1 MFELFDP
8 DADVRI
14 RMGTSLPH
22 WYQPGVSYF
31 VTFRTEDSMP
41 VEVSRRWHAQR
52 ADWLQRHGISM
63 GNRDWREQI
72 DRLDVALRREFHETF
87 SRQYLETL
95 DKGLG
100 ACVLRRPEL
109 SKIVADALLHFDGDR
124 YDLGDFV
131 VMPNHVHAIVC
142 LLGDTEIEAQCT
154 SWKRFAAKKINQ
166 LLKARGRFWQEE
178 SFDHLI
184 RSPEQFGAIQR
195 YIAKN
200 PSHLKAGEFYLYQRP
215 VAGTFQVPSAAS
227 SSKSEAASTTGHGTW
242 NVPATL
248 EARP

>member
-1 MFELFDP
+1 
-8 DADVRI
+8 
-14 RMGTSLPH
+14 
-22 WYQPGVSYF
+22 
-31 VTFRTEDSMP
+31 
-41 VEVSRRWHAQR
+41 VSRRWHAQR

>member
-1 MFELFDP
+1 MECACYFGETMFELFDP

-14 RMGTSLPH
+14 SMGTNLPH

-52 ADWLQRHGISM
+52 ADWLERHGISM
-63 GNRDWREQI
+63 GNRNWRDQL

-124 YDLGDFV
+124 YHMGDFV

-142 LLGDTEIEAQCT
+142 LLGETEIEAQCT

-184 RSPEQFGAIQR
+184 RSLEQFEAIQR

-215 VAGTFQVPSAAS
+215 VAAAT
-227 SSKSEAASTTGHGTW
+227 AHGMC
-242 NVPATL
+242 L
-248 EARP
+248 LQ